1 VVSIPLADRALNQCS
16 MDFGV
21 LAGRYLPTTISQ
33 FLTILDVEFS
43 VRDRPKR
50 KIA

>member
-1 VVSIPLADRALNQCS
+1 

-33 FLTILDVEFS
+33 FLTILDLEFGA
-43 VRDRPKR
+43 RDRSRRPKV
-50 KIA
+50 A